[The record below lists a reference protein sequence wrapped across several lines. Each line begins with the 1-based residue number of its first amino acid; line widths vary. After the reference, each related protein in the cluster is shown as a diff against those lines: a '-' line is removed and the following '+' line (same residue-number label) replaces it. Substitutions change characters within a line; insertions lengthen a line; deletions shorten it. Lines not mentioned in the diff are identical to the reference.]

1 MVPQLPGGRARSPKR
16 IVPVVL
22 ILGLGGYA
30 LWRFVLAPPA
40 DAAGLVASGTVEA
53 TDAQLLG
60 AIEAALERG
69 ESPSRTAKAV
79 AADFG
84 VPKRRVYDLV
94 LSLGGDR

>member
-1 MVPQLPGGRARSPKR
+1 MSPKR

-53 TDAQLLG
+53 TDAQLGFQAAG
-60 AIEAALERG
+60 AVGGHGVSTSLTSAGRPGLSSCCG
-69 ESPSRTAKAV
+69 SPVTRTLTA
-79 AADFG
+79 
-84 VPKRRVYDLV
+84 
-94 LSLGGDR
+94 